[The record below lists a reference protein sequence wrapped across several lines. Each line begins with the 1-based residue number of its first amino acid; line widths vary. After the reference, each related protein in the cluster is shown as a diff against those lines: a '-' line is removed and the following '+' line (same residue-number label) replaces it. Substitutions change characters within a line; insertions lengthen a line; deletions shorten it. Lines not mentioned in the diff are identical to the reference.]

1 MREKGCLRLP
11 PIAILVSGLFDG
23 LDGRVARL
31 TNTQSEFGAQYDS
44 LSDVVAFGVAPA
56 VLVFSWSLSALG
68 KLGWVAAFIYVAGT
82 ALRLARFNIQR
93 EIVDS
98 NYFIGLACPAAAYF
112 LASAVWTL
120 VDSSIQGETVAL
132 TVVTLTAI
140 CGLFMVSS
148 VPYPSFKN
156 SDLKARVPLLA
167 IMAAALIFAFVSLDP
182 PRVLFLLTSLYIF
195 SGPVLWFKNRL
206 GSEKTCAEGKRVNA
220 GSLMKISRR
229 CQKMRRG
236 ARSCMVRLVLSS
248 VVYWWYC
255 SDQGVIT

>member
-1 MREKGCLRLP
+1 MRAFGPAPIMTQSKGIYLLP
-11 PIAILVSGLFDG
+11 NLMTTAALLAGFFSIITATRAVYQGTELFETAAIAILVAGLFDG

-44 LSDVVAFGVAPA
+44 LSDVVSFGVAPA

-98 NYFIGLACPAAAYF
+98 NYFVGLACPAAAYF

-120 VDSSIQGETVAL
+120 VDNRVQGETLAL
-132 TVVTLTAI
+132 AMVVLTAV
-140 CGLFMVSS
+140 CGLLMVSS

-156 SDLKARVPLLA
+156 SDLKARVPLLS
-167 IMAAALIFAFVSLDP
+167 IMAVALVFALVSLDP
-182 PRVLFLLTSLYIF
+182 PRVLFLLTGLYLC
-195 SGPVLWFKNRL
+195 SGPFLWLRRRFEVRNAQK
-206 GSEKTCAEGKRVNA
+206 EKE
-220 GSLMKISRR
+220 
-229 CQKMRRG
+229 
-236 ARSCMVRLVLSS
+236 
-248 VVYWWYC
+248 
-255 SDQGVIT
+255 

>member
-1 MREKGCLRLP
+1 MMTQSKGIYLLP
-11 PIAILVSGLFDG
+11 SILTTAGLLAGFFSIITATRAVYQGEGLFETAAIAILVSGLFDG

-82 ALRLARFNIQR
+82 ALRLARFNVQR

-98 NYFIGLACPAAAYF
+98 NYFVGLACPAAAYF
-112 LASAVWTL
+112 LAAAVWTL
-120 VDSSIQGETVAL
+120 VDSNIQGETVAL
-132 TVVTLTAI
+132 TMVILTAV
-140 CGLFMVSS
+140 CGLLIVSS

-167 IMAAALIFAFVSLDP
+167 IMAAALIFAFVALDP
-182 PRVLFLLTSLYIF
+182 PRVLFFLTGFYLL
-195 SGPVLWFKNRL
+195 SGPGLWLRTKL
-206 GSEKTCAEGKRVNA
+206 GSKRHA
-220 GSLMKISRR
+220 AKEEE
-229 CQKMRRG
+229 
-236 ARSCMVRLVLSS
+236 
-248 VVYWWYC
+248 
-255 SDQGVIT
+255 

>member
-1 MREKGCLRLP
+1 MAHSKGIFLLP
-11 PIAILVSGLFDG
+11 NILTTAGLLAGFFSIITATRAVYQGEGLFETAAIAILVSGLFDG

-93 EIVDS
+93 EVVDS
-98 NYFIGLACPAAAYF
+98 NYFVGLACPAAAYF

-120 VDSSIQGETVAL
+120 VDSKIQGETVAL
-132 TVVTLTAI
+132 VMVVLTAL
-140 CGLFMVSS
+140 CGLLMVSS
-148 VPYPSFKN
+148 VLYPSFKN
-156 SDLKARVPLLA
+156 SDLKARVPLLS

-182 PRVLFLLTSLYIF
+182 PRVLFLLTGCYVL
-195 SGPVLWFKNRL
+195 SGPVLWLKDRL
-206 GSEKTCAEGKRVNA
+206 EVKHDASEKE
-220 GSLMKISRR
+220 
-229 CQKMRRG
+229 
-236 ARSCMVRLVLSS
+236 
-248 VVYWWYC
+248 
-255 SDQGVIT
+255 

>member
-1 MREKGCLRLP
+1 MMTQSKGIYLLP
-11 PIAILVSGLFDG
+11 NILTTAALLAGFFSIITATRAVYEGEGLFETAAIAILVSGLFDG

-132 TVVTLTAI
+132 TMVILTAI
-140 CGLFMVSS
+140 CGLLMVSS

-182 PRVLFLLTSLYIF
+182 PRVLFFLTSLYIF
-195 SGPVLWFKNRL
+195 SGPALWLKNRL
-206 GSEKTCAEGKRVNA
+206 DRKKRA
-220 GSLMKISRR
+220 PTKEE
-229 CQKMRRG
+229 
-236 ARSCMVRLVLSS
+236 
-248 VVYWWYC
+248 
-255 SDQGVIT
+255 

>member
-1 MREKGCLRLP
+1 MMTQSKGIYLLP
-11 PIAILVSGLFDG
+11 NILTTAALLAGFFSIITATRAVYEGEALFETAAIAILVSGLFDG

-56 VLVFSWSLSALG
+56 VLVFCWSLSALG
-68 KLGWVAAFIYVAGT
+68 KLGWVADFIYVAGT

-132 TVVTLTAI
+132 TMVILTAI
-140 CGLFMVSS
+140 CGLLMVSS

-156 SDLKARVPLLA
+156 SDLKARVPLLT
-167 IMAAALIFAFVSLDP
+167 IMVAALIFAFVSLDP
-182 PRVLFLLTSLYIF
+182 PRVLFLLTSLYIL
-195 SGPVLWFKNRL
+195 SGPALWFKKRID
-206 GSEKTCAEGKRVNA
+206 GKKRA
-220 GSLMKISRR
+220 PKEEE
-229 CQKMRRG
+229 
-236 ARSCMVRLVLSS
+236 
-248 VVYWWYC
+248 
-255 SDQGVIT
+255 

>member
-1 MREKGCLRLP
+1 MRAFGPAVAMTQPKGIYLLP
-11 PIAILVSGLFDG
+11 NLLTTAALLAGFFSIITATRAVYQGVDLFETAAIAILVSGLFDG

-82 ALRLARFNIQR
+82 ALRLARFNVQR
-93 EIVDS
+93 EVVDS
-98 NYFIGLACPAAAYF
+98 NYFVGLACPAAAYF

-132 TVVTLTAI
+132 TMVVLTAI
-140 CGLFMVSS
+140 CGLLMVSS

-167 IMAAALIFAFVSLDP
+167 IMSVALVFALISLDP
-182 PRVLFLLTSLYIF
+182 PRVLFGLTALYVL
-195 SGPVLWFKNRL
+195 SGPFLWVRAWM
-206 GSEKTCAEGKRVNA
+206 GG
-220 GSLMKISRR
+220 
-229 CQKMRRG
+229 
-236 ARSCMVRLVLSS
+236 RSHGDAS
-248 VVYWWYC
+248 
-255 SDQGVIT
+255 

>member
-1 MREKGCLRLP
+1 MMTQSKGIYLLP
-11 PIAILVSGLFDG
+11 NILTTAALLAGFFSIITATRAVYEGEGLFETAAIAILVSGLFDG

-98 NYFIGLACPAAAYF
+98 SYFIGLACPAAAYF

-132 TVVTLTAI
+132 TMVILTAI
-140 CGLFMVSS
+140 CGLLMVSS

-182 PRVLFLLTSLYIF
+182 PRVLFLLTSLYIL
-195 SGPVLWFKNRL
+195 SGPALWLKNRL
-206 GSEKTCAEGKRVNA
+206 DGKKRA
-220 GSLMKISRR
+220 PKEEE
-229 CQKMRRG
+229 
-236 ARSCMVRLVLSS
+236 
-248 VVYWWYC
+248 
-255 SDQGVIT
+255 